1 MMKLTTIQI
10 RDLGRTVT
18 GHTPPTKETK
28 YYGNYM
34 PFVKPTDI
42 DKDTKYTYEPEQY
55 YSEEAAEKYKSS
67 LIPKGST
74 CVVCIGT
81 IGEKMTMAHCDM
93 FTNQSINSII
103 PSEDYDKDYVYYLLK
118 YNLGKVKSLNKG
130 TASGREFVSK
140 STFLDMNIRVYK
152 DKHMQEKIGKILS
165 YYDNLIENYHRQ
177 IKLLEEAAQR
187 LYKEW
192 FVDLHFPGHDNVKVI
207 DGVPEGWLSYNID
220 DVFDIKYG
228 KNLSTKEI
236 APTGKYPVYGANG
249 IIGYYDKYNCDE
261 PVVLITSR
269 GNGSGDVLKTY
280 ERYTFVTNNSFIVK
294 AKVDFPYCMLPFT
307 FGLMRS
313 VNFRSIRTGA
323 AQPQLTNA
331 SIHLMNITLPT
342 SDLIKKYCDTMEPNF
357 KLVRHLRNQLTL
369 LTESRDRLLPKLM
382 SGEI

>member
-1 MMKLTTIQI
+1 MRIS
-10 RDLGRTVT
+10 DVYT
-18 GHTPPTKETK
+18 GLFDGLHATPPVCDKGAIYLGISNITRDGHIDFSNIRYIKEEHLPKWTQRVTPHE
-28 YYGNYM
+28 G
-34 PFVKPTDI
+34 DI
-42 DKDTKYTYEPEQY
+42 VFSYEATLNLY
-55 YSEEAAEKYKSS
+55 A
-67 LIPKGST
+67 LIPKDFWGCLGRRLALIRTDNNKVNNKYLYYYFFSPEWRATIAQNTITGST
-74 CVVCIGT
+74 VDRI
-81 IGEKMTMAHCDM
+81 
-93 FTNQSINSII
+93 SIANFPNLKISLPPRPIQNSIA
-103 PSEDYDKDYVYYLLK
+103 
-118 YNLGKVKSLNKG
+118 
-130 TASGREFVSK
+130 T
-140 STFLDMNIRVYK
+140 T
-152 DKHMQEKIGKILS
+152 LS
-165 YYDNLIENYHRQ
+165 RYDNLIENYHRQ

-192 FVDLHFPGHDNVKVI
+192 FVDLHFPGHENVKVI

-294 AKVDFPYCMLPFT
+294 AKVDFPCCILPFT
-307 FGLMRS
+307 FGLVRS
-313 VNFRSIRTGA
+313 VNFRSVRTGA

-342 SDLIKKYCDTMEPNF
+342 SDLIKKYCDAMEPNF
-357 KLVRHLRNQLTL
+357 KLVRHLRNQLSL

-382 SGEI
+382 SGEIELKI